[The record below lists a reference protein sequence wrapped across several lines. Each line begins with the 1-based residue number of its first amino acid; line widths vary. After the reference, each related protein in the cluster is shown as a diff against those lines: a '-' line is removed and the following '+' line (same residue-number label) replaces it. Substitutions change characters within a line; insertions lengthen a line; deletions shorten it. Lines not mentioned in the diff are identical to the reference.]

1 MSGLFVIEERDRHGV
16 GLARSGLS
24 KLEAERTRDVLA
36 RTFPSMRYTVEPQ
49 RMIGRGKN
57 RRIAYPQWT
66 EAAPVLLHEGFWW

>member
-24 KLEAERTRDVLA
+24 KAEADQTRDALA
-36 RTFPSMRYTVEPQ
+36 WAFPAMRYTVQPQ
-49 RMIGRGKN
+49 RLTGRGKS
-57 RRIAYPQWT
+57 RRIVYPQWK

>member
-24 KLEAERTRDVLA
+24 KSEAERICDALA
-36 RTFPSMRYTVEPQ
+36 RTFPAMRYTVQPQ
-49 RMIGRGKN
+49 HLTGKGKS

-66 EAAPVLLHEGFWW
+66 EAAPVLIHEGFWW